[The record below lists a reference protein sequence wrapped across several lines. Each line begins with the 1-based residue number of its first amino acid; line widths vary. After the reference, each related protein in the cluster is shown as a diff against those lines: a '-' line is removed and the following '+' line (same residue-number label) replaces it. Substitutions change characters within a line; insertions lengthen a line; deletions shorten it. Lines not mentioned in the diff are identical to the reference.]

1 MNDDVINKK
10 STIDTLITESLDELS
25 ITELRDR
32 VSFLEDEI
40 NRCKEKIDNKSQK
53 TQEGFFRIGMF
64 LLVSLMFFTTFND
77 LKDLGLFN

>member
-32 VSFLEDEI
+32 ISFLEDEI
-40 NRCKEKIDNKSQK
+40 NRCKEKIDNKKLSK
-53 TQEGFFRIGMF
+53 SAADKIF
-64 LLVSLMFFTTFND
+64 
-77 LKDLGLFN
+77 K

>member
-32 VSFLEDEI
+32 IGFLKDEI
-40 NRCKEKIDNKSQK
+40 NRCEEKIDNKKLSK
-53 TQEGFFRIGMF
+53 SAANKIF
-64 LLVSLMFFTTFND
+64 
-77 LKDLGLFN
+77 K

>member
-10 STIDTLITESLDELS
+10 SIIDTLITESLDELS

-40 NRCKEKIDNKSQK
+40 NRCKKKIDNKKLSK
-53 TQEGFFRIGMF
+53 SAADKIF
-64 LLVSLMFFTTFND
+64 
-77 LKDLGLFN
+77 K

>member
-10 STIDTLITESLDELS
+10 SIINTLITESLDELS

-40 NRCKEKIDNKSQK
+40 NRCNEKIDNKKLSK
-53 TQEGFFRIGMF
+53 SVADKIF
-64 LLVSLMFFTTFND
+64 
-77 LKDLGLFN
+77 K

>member
-10 STIDTLITESLDELS
+10 SIIDTLITESLDELS

-40 NRCKEKIDNKSQK
+40 NRCKEKIDNKKLSK
-53 TQEGFFRIGMF
+53 SVADKIF
-64 LLVSLMFFTTFND
+64 
-77 LKDLGLFN
+77 K

>member
-10 STIDTLITESLDELS
+10 SIIDTLITESLDELS

-40 NRCKEKIDNKSQK
+40 NRCKEKIDNKKLSK
-53 TQEGFFRIGMF
+53 RAADKIF
-64 LLVSLMFFTTFND
+64 
-77 LKDLGLFN
+77 K

>member
-40 NRCKEKIDNKSQK
+40 NRCKEKIDNKKLSK
-53 TQEGFFRIGMF
+53 SAADKIF
-64 LLVSLMFFTTFND
+64 
-77 LKDLGLFN
+77 K

>member
-10 STIDTLITESLDELS
+10 SIIDTLITESLDELS

-40 NRCKEKIDNKSQK
+40 NRCKEKIDNKKLSK
-53 TQEGFFRIGMF
+53 SAADKIF
-64 LLVSLMFFTTFND
+64 
-77 LKDLGLFN
+77 K

>member
-10 STIDTLITESLDELS
+10 SIIDTLITESLDELS

-40 NRCKEKIDNKSQK
+40 NRCKEKIDNKKLSK
-53 TQEGFFRIGMF
+53 SAANKIF
-64 LLVSLMFFTTFND
+64 
-77 LKDLGLFN
+77 K

>member
-10 STIDTLITESLDELS
+10 SIIDTLITESLDELS

-40 NRCKEKIDNKSQK
+40 NRCKEKIS
-53 TQEGFFRIGMF
+53 
-64 LLVSLMFFTTFND
+64 
-77 LKDLGLFN
+77 

>member
-40 NRCKEKIDNKSQK
+40 NRCKEKIDNKKLSK
-53 TQEGFFRIGMF
+53 RAADKIF
-64 LLVSLMFFTTFND
+64 
-77 LKDLGLFN
+77 K

>member
-10 STIDTLITESLDELS
+10 SIIDTLITESLDELS

-40 NRCKEKIDNKSQK
+40 NRCKERIDNKKLSK
-53 TQEGFFRIGMF
+53 SAADKIF
-64 LLVSLMFFTTFND
+64 
-77 LKDLGLFN
+77 K

>member
-10 STIDTLITESLDELS
+10 SIIDTLITESLDELS

-40 NRCKEKIDNKSQK
+40 NRCKEKIDNKKLSMSAADK
-53 TQEGFFRIGMF
+53 IF
-64 LLVSLMFFTTFND
+64 
-77 LKDLGLFN
+77 K

>member
-10 STIDTLITESLDELS
+10 SIIVTLITESLDELS

-40 NRCKEKIDNKSQK
+40 NRCKEKIDNKKLSK
-53 TQEGFFRIGMF
+53 SAADKIF
-64 LLVSLMFFTTFND
+64 
-77 LKDLGLFN
+77 K

>member
-10 STIDTLITESLDELS
+10 SIIDTLITESLDELR

-40 NRCKEKIDNKSQK
+40 NRCKEKIDNKKLSK
-53 TQEGFFRIGMF
+53 SAADKIF
-64 LLVSLMFFTTFND
+64 
-77 LKDLGLFN
+77 K

>member
-10 STIDTLITESLDELS
+10 SIIDTLITESLDELS

-40 NRCKEKIDNKSQK
+40 NRCKEKIDNKKLSK
-53 TQEGFFRIGMF
+53 SAADEIF
-64 LLVSLMFFTTFND
+64 
-77 LKDLGLFN
+77 K

>member
-10 STIDTLITESLDELS
+10 STIDTLINESLDELS

-40 NRCKEKIDNKSQK
+40 NR
-53 TQEGFFRIGMF
+53 R
-64 LLVSLMFFTTFND
+64 
-77 LKDLGLFN
+77 

>member
-10 STIDTLITESLDELS
+10 STIDTLIAESLDELS

-40 NRCKEKIDNKSQK
+40 NRCKEKIDNKKLSK
-53 TQEGFFRIGMF
+53 SAADKIF
-64 LLVSLMFFTTFND
+64 
-77 LKDLGLFN
+77 K

>member
-10 STIDTLITESLDELS
+10 SIIDTLITESLDELS

-40 NRCKEKIDNKSQK
+40 NRRKEKIDNKKLSK
-53 TQEGFFRIGMF
+53 SAADKIF
-64 LLVSLMFFTTFND
+64 
-77 LKDLGLFN
+77 K